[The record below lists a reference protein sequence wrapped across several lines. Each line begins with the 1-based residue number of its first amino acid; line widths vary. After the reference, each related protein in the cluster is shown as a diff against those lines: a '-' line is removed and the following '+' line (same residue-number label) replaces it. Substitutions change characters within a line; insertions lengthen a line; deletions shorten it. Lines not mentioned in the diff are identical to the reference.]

1 MEEIIEENKIQ
12 SNIDNINN
20 VNKNQIKFN
29 LNNKYDN
36 ALLEELNNSKTK
48 SWRIDII
55 NATQEG
61 KIDNRKYKIK
71 LNEQKENDVINNNDK
86 EDRFKDFDEILF
98 LEENKDKKRKNPSI
112 EKLGNMQKPPEKIN
126 SSENK
131 LIQENINN
139 NNKNTS
145 TISELNECIENNNNS
160 KDVEKKK
167 TIMNNRNKNLYIN
180 NQGKSSIL
188 SNIINNTNE
197 KNDNKSKNINLEYS
211 EELKS
216 SEEKEDINTIKKN
229 IEVIKEKKNALNN
242 LYNNFISLFD

>member
-12 SNIDNINN
+12 ANIDNNNN
-20 VNKNQIKFN
+20 VNKNHIKFN

-61 KIDNRKYKIK
+61 KIDNTKDKIK
-71 LNEQKENDVINNNDK
+71 LNEEKENDVINNNDK

-126 SSENK
+126 SSEK
-131 LIQENINN
+131 KIIKKKIN
-139 NNKNTS
+139 NNKNTN
-145 TISELNECIENNNNS
+145 TISELNEFIEYNNNNS
-160 KDVEKKK
+160 KDYENKKN
-167 TIMNNRNKNLYIN
+167 IMNNRSKNLYII
-180 NQGKSSIL
+180 NQ
-188 SNIINNTNE
+188 
-197 KNDNKSKNINLEYS
+197 
-211 EELKS
+211 
-216 SEEKEDINTIKKN
+216 
-229 IEVIKEKKNALNN
+229 
-242 LYNNFISLFD
+242 